1 MAEPPHVL
9 PPHLLQSGDPQ
20 RGMRTKDG
28 PRLPPLSADR
38 LSGLSDTMF
47 GVAMTLLA
55 TALVPQ
61 AEQLTGSARVL
72 LNAMEE
78 PMSAVVLSFAVASIY
93 WLSQQ
98 RRLSMIDGLS
108 PRQTALHLGFLFLIM
123 LLPISTGIFARHQD
137 AAAPVAIYGAHVT
150 LLATVNLILWIDV
163 HRRFAVWQALV
174 PSATAVIMLS
184 SGFAIGLFRPWVA
197 QYVWYGALA
206 IPLVTGPLHTAFIR
220 LRRIGPPD

>member
-9 PPHLLQSGDPQ
+9 APRDPHRAPRAKDS
-20 RGMRTKDG
+20 RG
-28 PRLPPLSADR
+28 LPALSSDR

-55 TALVPQ
+55 TTLVPQ
-61 AEQLTGSARVL
+61 AEQLAGSTRVL
-72 LNAMEE
+72 LSALAE

-108 PRQTALHLGFLFLIM
+108 PRQTAMHLGFLFLIM
-123 LLPISTGIFARHQD
+123 LLPISTGIFARHQV

-150 LLATVNLILWIDV
+150 LLAAVNLALWIDV
-163 HRRFAVWQALV
+163 HRRFAVWQAIV
-174 PSATAVIMLS
+174 PSLVAVIMLGT
-184 SGFAIGLFRPWVA
+184 GFVIGLFRPGVA

-206 IPLVTGPLHTAFIR
+206 IPLVTGPLHRAFLRI
-220 LRRIGPPD
+220 RRIGSTD